1 MLETLKEVLA
11 LFSGNAKDNIIT
23 GVIMVSA
30 IIVFIGLLKPLLFDR
45 IKVKA
50 FRKTAIALS
59 EIAICLSATAI
70 AFWVNHFNFH
80 YYLYA
85 SAGLFVAT
93 VITYWF
99 YENTCLR
106 NLIHKVGSIA
116 LGKIYGV
123 AVGLLKP
130 RTNAEIKTEIKNVQA
145 DIKNAVRNELAPI
158 AKKAQIHD
166 KELNNL

>member
-11 LFSGNAKDNIIT
+11 LFSGNAKNNIMT

-50 FRKTAIALS
+50 FRKAAIALS
-59 EIAICLSATAI
+59 EIVVCLATVAV

-85 SAGLFVAT
+85 SAGLFIAT
-93 VITYWF
+93 VVTYWF

-116 LGKIYGV
+116 LAKIFGITE
-123 AVGLLKP
+123 GLLKP
-130 RTNAEIKTEIKNVQA
+130 KTNAQIKSEIKMVHT
-145 DIKNAVRNELAPI
+145 DIKRAVRNELAPTV
-158 AKKAQIHD
+158 KKPTHD
-166 KELNNL
+166 KDLNNL